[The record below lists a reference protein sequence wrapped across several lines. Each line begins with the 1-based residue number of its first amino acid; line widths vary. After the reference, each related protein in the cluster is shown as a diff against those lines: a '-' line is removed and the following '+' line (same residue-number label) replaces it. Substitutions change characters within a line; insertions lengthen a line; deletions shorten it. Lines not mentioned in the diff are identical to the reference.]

1 MILVGGVGEL
11 YQGDLDLGRRAV
23 EMLTAEHLGG
33 DVAVEDLY
41 YGALAVAQRLEDSRP
56 DAMVLIGA
64 AARGR
69 PPGSVD
75 QRFLVEPSF
84 PDDQIQAAIQ
94 DAGTGYVDIDTLL
107 RVCAGLKALPR
118 RTLVIEV
125 EPMTKGPDPEI
136 SPQVGRALDEAL
148 SRVRSG
154 VRHLRLLNLADQIA
168 QRLDEGDIEGTPV
181 TKAMED
187 LLASM
192 RSVEG
197 GWGRTFAEKDKLK
210 LLISSRPSG
219 EGMRQLDWALWW
231 TLIEQL
237 DRLEQSEALELLQ

>member
-23 EMLTAEHLGG
+23 ETLTAEHLGD

-41 YGALAVAQRLEDSRP
+41 YGAVAVAQRLEDLRP
-56 DAMVLIGA
+56 DSMVLIGA
-64 AARGR
+64 VARGR

-75 QRFLVEPSF
+75 ERLLVEPSF
-84 PDDQIQAAIQ
+84 PDDHVQAAIH

-107 RVCAGLKALPR
+107 RVCTGLKAIPR

-136 SPQVGRALDEAL
+136 SPLVLRALDEAL

-154 VRHLRLLNLADQIA
+154 VRRLRLFSLADQIA
-168 QRLDEGDIEGTPV
+168 ERLDEGDIEGTPV
-181 TKAMED
+181 TSAMED
-187 LLASM
+187 LVAAM
-192 RSVEG
+192 RSVKA

-219 EGMRQLDWALWW
+219 EGMRHLDWAMWW
-231 TLIEQL
+231 TLIEEL
-237 DRLEQSEALELLQ
+237 DRLEQSEALGLL

>member
-23 EMLTAEHLGG
+23 ETLTAEHLGD

-41 YGALAVAQRLEDSRP
+41 YGALAVAQRLEDLRP

-64 AARGR
+64 VARGR

-75 QRFLVEPSF
+75 QRLLVDPSF
-84 PDDQIQAAIQ
+84 PDDQVHAAIH

-107 RVCAGLKALPR
+107 RVSTGLKAIPR

-125 EPMTKGPDPEI
+125 EPRTRGPDPEI
-136 SPQVGRALDEAL
+136 SPQVSRALEEAL
-148 SRVRSG
+148 SRVRLG
-154 VRHLRLLNLADQIA
+154 VQRLRLLNLADQIA
-168 QRLDEGDIEGTPV
+168 ERLDEGDIEETPV
-181 TKAMED
+181 TQAMEA
-187 LLASM
+187 LVASM
-192 RSVEG
+192 RAVQE
-197 GWGRTFAEKDKLK
+197 GWGRTFAEKDGLK

-219 EGMRQLDWALWW
+219 EGMRHLDWAMWW
-231 TLIEQL
+231 TLIEEL
-237 DRLEQSEALELLQ
+237 DRLEQSEALGLL